1 MNPADILD
9 LLFFFFFTGQVLGVL
24 KEDKAPP
31 VMQGRRHLTSHVA
44 IPAAY
49 QSGIT
54 IFMRATNSNIHTL
67 LEAEE
72 LPLLE

>member
-1 MNPADILD
+1 MI
-9 LLFFFFFTGQVLGVL
+9 LLFLGEVIGVL
-24 KEDKAPP
+24 KEQSAPP
-31 VMQGRRHLTSHVA
+31 MLQGRRHLTSHVS

-54 IFMRATNSNIHTL
+54 IFMRADNPKSSSL
-67 LEAEE
+67 KECKD